1 MRVIFDLTLATRK
14 PEITGIERYGINLFE
29 AFRKICPA
37 STAYVISTS
46 FFSSDDNLVLC
57 RNPLMSWLTL
67 PLKIATGGYDAAVF
81 PSMPASPLFTLSR
94 LPLYRIIHDDF
105 PWTRGQEMPI
115 MGRLLFKDVERAISS
130 RYRAILA
137 PTGYS
142 AGKLRPI
149 FPSHDVSEIGNAPA
163 LPFDGE
169 MTEIA
174 ELRDRAFVLSVGTVE
189 PRKNY
194 EKIITVAAALRPH
207 NVVSVVVG
215 RSGWGDIAN
224 DLDRASNDPSSNIR
238 WMKDISDSQLRWL
251 YTHCRSFLSLSHDE
265 GFNMPLVEAG
275 SLGCS
280 IVASDIAIHRTVSPP
295 WGQLVSPG
303 ASADEIAAEIM
314 TASRATESA
323 YLPYRARYS
332 WDFIAANLLSK
343 IQAHRKPGARSNV

>member
-1 MRVIFDLTLATRK
+1 MRVLFDLTLATRK
-14 PEITGIERYGINLFE
+14 PEITGVERYGINLFE

-37 STAYVISTS
+37 STAYVMSTS

-57 RNPLMSWLTL
+57 RQPLKAWLTL
-67 PLKIATGGYDAAVF
+67 PLKIASTGYDAAVF
-81 PSMPASPLFTLSR
+81 PSMPASPLFRFSR

-105 PWTRGQEMPI
+105 PWTRGEEMPVK
-115 MGRLLFKDVERAISS
+115 GRLLFRDVERAVSS

-149 FPSHDVSEIGNAPA
+149 FPAHDVSEIGNAPA

-174 ELRDRAFVLSVGTVE
+174 ELKDKEFGLSVGTVE

-194 EKIITVAAALRPH
+194 EKIIDVAAALRPH
-207 NVVSVVVG
+207 NILSVVVG
-215 RSGWGDIAN
+215 RSGWGDIAT

-251 YTHCRSFLSLSHDE
+251 YANCRSFLSLSHDE

-275 SLGCS
+275 SFGCS

-295 WGQLVSPG
+295 WSRLVSPD
-303 ASADEIAAEIM
+303 ASADEIATQVM

-323 YLPYRARYS
+323 YLPYRAQYS

-343 IQAHRKPGARSNV
+343 IEAHSKPGVRSHV

>member
-14 PEITGIERYGINLFE
+14 PEITGVERYGINLFE
-29 AFRKICPA
+29 AFRKICPG
-37 STAYVISTS
+37 STAYVMSTS

-57 RNPLMSWLTL
+57 QHPLMAWLTL
-67 PLKIATGGYDAAVF
+67 PFRLASSSYDAAVF
-81 PSMPASPLFTLSR
+81 PSMPASPLSISSR

-115 MGRLLFKDVERAISS
+115 KGRLLFRDVERAVSS
-130 RYRAILA
+130 RYRAIFA

-142 AGKLRPI
+142 AAKLRPI

-163 LPFDGE
+163 LPFNGE
-169 MTEIA
+169 LSEIA
-174 ELRDRAFVLSVGTVE
+174 ELRGKDFVLSVGTVE

-194 EKIITVAAALRPH
+194 EKIIDVAAALQPH
-207 NVVSVVVG
+207 NVLSVVVG
-215 RSGWGDIAN
+215 RSGWGNIAT
-224 DLDRASNDPSSNIR
+224 DLDRASNDPTSNIR

-251 YTHCRSFLSLSHDE
+251 YANCRSFLSLSHDE

-295 WGQLVSPG
+295 WGRLVSPG
-303 ASADEIAAEIM
+303 TPADEIATEIM
-314 TASRATESA
+314 TAPRATESA
-323 YLPYRARYS
+323 YLAYRARYS

-343 IQAHRKPGARSNV
+343 IQAQRRTGARSHA